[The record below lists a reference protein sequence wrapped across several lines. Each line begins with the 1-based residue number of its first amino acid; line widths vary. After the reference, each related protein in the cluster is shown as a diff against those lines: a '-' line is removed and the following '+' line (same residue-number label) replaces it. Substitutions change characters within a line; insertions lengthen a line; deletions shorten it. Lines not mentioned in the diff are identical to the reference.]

1 LKPGAEAVTIRGIH
15 AMDYPDEILSAL
27 RDERRFIRLTLSGPK
42 DGAGAEWRKVVI
54 RPVQLPG
61 GRRLQAV
68 FQGRRKQTAR
78 SIEPDD
84 VAGEFQRLAQMGFLN
99 IHLQCADGDL
109 HVRITRKGKALISRG
124 KPSLESA
131 PSAPLHD
138 RRKEYPFPPDEPDE
152 FLETI
157 GVMREGRV
165 LQPMREKF
173 RQVNHFLALLSHTDL
188 ARRAQG
194 GPVRLVD
201 CGCGRA
207 FLTLAAYHYL
217 REKRGLSVQLTGV
230 DADAEVIARASELRD
245 RLGYEEV
252 QFVRSRIL
260 EYEPPER
267 PQAVF
272 SLHACDTATDE
283 AIAQGVKWRA
293 DLVLC
298 APCCQHE
305 LHHQVAR
312 PEFRAALRHGILRER
327 WADILTDALR
337 AAALRV
343 VGYRTDVI
351 EFVSPGDTP
360 KNLMIRA
367 EKSSGA
373 APGRAAAEYI
383 ALRDFWGVKPC
394 IEKLLGSG
402 FQERLAKP

>member
-1 LKPGAEAVTIRGIH
+1 
-15 AMDYPDEILSAL
+15 MDYRDEILSAL
-27 RDERRFIRLTLSGPK
+27 RDERRFILLTLSGPK
-42 DGAGAEWRKVVI
+42 DQAEAERQKVVV
-54 RPVQLPG
+54 RPVQKTSG

-78 SIEPDD
+78 NIGPDD
-84 VAGEFQRLAQMGFLN
+84 IAGELQSLLGMGFLN

-124 KPSLESA
+124 KPSVSA
-131 PSAPLHD
+131 EAPLAPPHD
-138 RRKEYPFPPDEPDE
+138 RRKDYPFPADEPDE

-157 GVMREGRV
+157 GVMRQGRV

-173 RQVNHFLALLSHTDL
+173 RQINHFLELLSHTDL
-188 ARRAQG
+188 ARRPQQE
-194 GPVRLVD
+194 PLRMVD

-217 REKRGLSVQLTGV
+217 RGKRGMNVQLTGV

-245 RLGYEEV
+245 KLGYDEA
-252 QFVRSRIL
+252 QFARSRIL
-260 EYEPPER
+260 DYEPPER

-283 AIAQGVKWRA
+283 AIAQGVKWQA
-293 DLVLC
+293 DLILC

-305 LHHQVAR
+305 LHHQIAR

-327 WADILTDALR
+327 VADILTDSLR

-343 VGYRTDVI
+343 MGYRTDVI
-351 EFVSPGDTP
+351 EFVSSGDTP

-367 EKSSGA
+367 ERIAGA
-373 APGRAAAEYI
+373 VPAGAAAEYL
-383 ALRDFWGVKPC
+383 ALRDFWAVKPC
-394 IEKLLGSG
+394 IEELLGAEFSK
-402 FQERLAKP
+402 RLA

>member
-1 LKPGAEAVTIRGIH
+1 
-15 AMDYPDEILSAL
+15 
-27 RDERRFIRLTLSGPK
+27 
-42 DGAGAEWRKVVI
+42 
-54 RPVQLPG
+54 
-61 GRRLQAV
+61 
-68 FQGRRKQTAR
+68 
-78 SIEPDD
+78 
-84 VAGEFQRLAQMGFLN
+84 MGFLN

-131 PSAPLHD
+131 PPAPPHD

-173 RQVNHFLALLSHTDL
+173 RQVNHFLALLSHTEL
-188 ARRAQG
+188 VRRPQG
-194 GPVRLVD
+194 GPLRLMD

-217 REKRGLSVQLTGV
+217 REKRGMSVQLAGV

-252 QFVRSRIL
+252 QFARSRIL

-283 AIAQGVKWRA
+283 AIAQGVKWQA
-293 DLVLC
+293 DLILC

-327 WADILTDALR
+327 VADILTDALR

-343 VGYRTDVI
+343 MGYRTERHRIRLVRRHAEEPHD
-351 EFVSPGDTP
+351 PGGEVLRRRSARRGGRVP
-360 KNLMIRA
+360 
-367 EKSSGA
+367 
-373 APGRAAAEYI
+373 RAARFLGRE
-383 ALRDFWGVKPC
+383 ALHRGVARKRVAGTAGVK
-394 IEKLLGSG
+394 
-402 FQERLAKP
+402 ERHGQGVHRAHSRRNLKP

>member
-1 LKPGAEAVTIRGIH
+1 
-15 AMDYPDEILSAL
+15 MDYRDEILSAL
-27 RDERRFIRLTLSGPK
+27 RDERRFILLTLSGSK
-42 DGAGAEWRKVVI
+42 DQAEAEWQKVVI
-54 RPVQLPG
+54 RPVQQTSG

-78 SIEPDD
+78 RIELDD
-84 VAGEFQRLAQMGFLN
+84 VAAEFQSLLRMGFLN
-99 IHLQCADGDL
+99 IHLQCADSDL

-124 KPSLESA
+124 KPSSTSA
-131 PSAPLHD
+131 PAAPPHD
-138 RRKEYPFPPDEPDE
+138 RRKEYPFPEDEADE

-157 GVMREGRV
+157 GVMRDGRV

-173 RQVNHFLALLSHTDL
+173 RQINHFLGLLGQTEF
-188 ARRAQG
+188 ARRPQ
-194 GPVRLVD
+194 PEPLRMVD

-217 REKRGLSVQLTGV
+217 REKRGRNVELVGV

-245 RLGYEEV
+245 TLGYDEV
-252 QFVRSRIL
+252 QFARSRIL
-260 EYEPPER
+260 EYAPPER

-283 AIAQGVKWRA
+283 AIAQGVKWQA
-293 DLVLC
+293 DLILC

-327 WADILTDALR
+327 VAEILTDALR

-343 VGYRTDVI
+343 MGYRTDVM

-367 EKSSGA
+367 ERSTGA
-373 APGRAAAEYI
+373 VPAGAAAEYL
-383 ALRDFWGVKPC
+383 ALRDFWAVKPC
-394 IEKLLGSG
+394 IEELLGAQ
-402 FQERLAKP
+402 FRKRLASAS

>member
-1 LKPGAEAVTIRGIH
+1 
-15 AMDYPDEILSAL
+15 
-27 RDERRFIRLTLSGPK
+27 
-42 DGAGAEWRKVVI
+42 
-54 RPVQLPG
+54 
-61 GRRLQAV
+61 LQAV
-68 FQGRRKQTAR
+68 FQGQRKQTAR

-84 VAGEFQRLAQMGFLN
+84 IAAEFHRLTQMGFLN

-124 KPSLESA
+124 KPSLEAAQPA
-131 PSAPLHD
+131 PPHD

-152 FLETI
+152 FLEAI
-157 GVMREGRV
+157 GVMRDGRV
-165 LQPMREKF
+165 LEPMREKF
-173 RQVNHFLALLSHTDL
+173 RQINHFLALLGHMDL
-188 ARRAQG
+188 VRQPQA
-194 GPVRLVD
+194 GPVRLMD

-217 REKRGLSVQLTGV
+217 REKRSLGVQLTGV
-230 DADAEVIARASELRD
+230 DSDAEVIARATELRD
-245 RLGYEEV
+245 RLGYAEV

-260 EYEPPER
+260 EYEPAER

-283 AIAQGVKWRA
+283 AISKGVNWQA
-293 DLVLC
+293 DLILC

-305 LHHQVAR
+305 LHRQVAR

-327 WADILTDALR
+327 VADILTDALR

-343 VGYRTDVI
+343 MGYRTDVI
-351 EFVSPGDTP
+351 EFISSGDTP

-367 EKSSGA
+367 ERSSGA
-373 APGRAAAEYI
+373 ALSGAAAEYL

-394 IEKLLGSG
+394 IEELLAEE
-402 FQERLAKP
+402 FRQRLA